1 MTIDANNI
9 NLENESNV
17 HDVVLVSA
25 EFMAEVINALNVQD
39 KEQINFLI
47 DPLHSAD
54 VADIFEQLNE
64 NDRKLLASF
73 IGSQMEPDVLS
84 ELDDSTLDD
93 VIEGMDD
100 KDVARAV
107 TQMECDDAV
116 HVLEDMDEEY
126 QQKIIKFLSAEDRVA
141 IEEGLSFPEDSAGRL
156 LQRNLV

>member
-54 VADIFEQLNE
+54 VADIFEQLN
-64 NDRKLLASF
+64 
-73 IGSQMEPDVLS
+73 
-84 ELDDSTLDD
+84 
-93 VIEGMDD
+93 
-100 KDVARAV
+100 
-107 TQMECDDAV
+107 
-116 HVLEDMDEEY
+116 
-126 QQKIIKFLSAEDRVA
+126 
-141 IEEGLSFPEDSAGRL
+141 
-156 LQRNLV
+156 